1 MPDETVTVV
10 YLLDPPA
17 TARALG
23 VTVDTLKAWR
33 RKGVGPPFV
42 RFGNRIRYR
51 ATDLD
56 TWLDSQTI
64 TPGAPVAHQP

>member
-17 TARALG
+17 IARALG

-64 TPGAPVAHQP
+64 TPGAPAARQP